1 MSNESKLEFT
11 LTMAPGEK
19 AELISLPK
27 SDLFPA
33 GKAEWLPAK
42 DDEEISVRVQCQ
54 SMELYNQDFSGWS
67 DVEMN
72 FEEAQWK
79 KDAKDNDGAKDI
91 VSGMIYADALV
102 ITGKKDEKPMRAKLS
117 GEVEMHADRI
127 KPVASENEDEIQNLP
142 GPQAGLTGEP
152 GVKDG
157 ETEGEDE
164 ESTLTGTE
172 TGANE
177 YHDAKPSALSFAPIV
192 LLALVAGIIA
202 GVSLERWFK
211 RKKRVHMEDE
221 SLKPVVR
228 PYEHTSKAVSP
239 PPVNPT
245 NVQTASITVGT
256 LHNIGKR
263 PSQQDSLDALVLKD
277 GGALAV
283 VADGMGGLSDGD
295 KVSQMIVRTIH
306 NDAVNQTSAHLSENL
321 LALITHA
328 NTEVNHMLGFGAA
341 PERYKSGSTLV
352 LAVMEYGQFRY
363 ASVGDSRIY
372 LFRNGGLIQINRE
385 HIYEA
390 ELLQYAV
397 NREMSFAEARS
408 HPKRKSV
415 TSFVGMGSLR
425 HVDACLNPIR
435 TLPGDKLLLCSD
447 GVFNALSEEEIAWTL
462 SSGRDAVTAAKTLEK
477 AVLDKNIQQQDN
489 FSAVLVFYG

>member
-1 MSNESKLEFT
+1 
-11 LTMAPGEK
+11 MAPGEK
-19 AELISLPK
+19 VALFSLPE
-27 SDLFPA
+27 SYLFPT

-42 DDEEISVRVQCQ
+42 DDEAISVRVQCQ
-54 SMELYNQDFSGWS
+54 SMELHNQDFSGWS
-67 DVEMN
+67 DVKMN

-79 KDAKDNDGAKDI
+79 KDAKGNDSAKDI
-91 VSGMIYADALV
+91 VSGTIYADALV
-102 ITGKKDEKPMRAKLS
+102 ITGVKNEKPTWAKLS
-117 GEVEMHADRI
+117 GEVEMRADRI

-142 GPQAGLTGEP
+142 GPQAGLTGEA
-152 GVKDG
+152 GVKDA
-157 ETEGEDE
+157 ETESGNE
-164 ESTLTGTE
+164 EIALTEKG
-172 TGANE
+172 TGADE
-177 YHDAKPSALSFAPIV
+177 YHDAGPSALSFAPIV
-192 LLALVAGIIA
+192 PLALVVGIIA
-202 GVSLERWFK
+202 GVLLERWFK
-211 RKKRVHMEDE
+211 KKKRVNIHAGEE

-228 PYEHTSKAVSP
+228 PYEHTSKAVNP
-239 PPVNPT
+239 PPTHPA
-245 NVQTASITVGT
+245 NVKTASITVGT

-277 GGALAV
+277 GGALAII
-283 VADGMGGLSDGD
+283 ADGMGGLSDGD

-328 NTEVNHMLGFGAA
+328 NTEVNQMLGFGAA

-352 LAVMEYGQFRY
+352 LTVMKYGQFRY

-372 LFRNGGLIQINRE
+372 LFRNGGLIQMNRE

-397 NREMSFAEARS
+397 NREMPFAEARS

-415 TSFVGMGSLR
+415 TSFIGMSSLR

-435 TLPGDKLLLCSD
+435 TMPGDKLLLCSD

-462 SSGRDAVTAAKTLEK
+462 SFSRDAVTAAKTLEK
-477 AVLDKNIQQQDN
+477 AVLDKNIPQQDN
-489 FSAVLVFYG
+489 FSAVLIFYG